1 MSFLLDFKDMKTDT
15 RERRQQLQDTAH
27 KAPSTSGV
35 YFWKDEA
42 GTVIYVG
49 KAKNLK
55 NRLSSYF
62 SGRKDIK
69 TQILV
74 SRASSIEY
82 ITTANEYEAFILENN
97 MIKEHNPRYNI
108 NLKDGKSYP
117 VLRITNE
124 PFPRLFK
131 TRRILQDGS
140 KYFGPFPD
148 VGALDTFIETLQRL
162 YPLRRCKILRKRES
176 PCMYYHIGRCGAP
189 CCDRESEHT
198 YNEYIGEIERI
209 LEGKGPDTEARL
221 TAEMKQAAKELKF
234 EKAARLRDGIAAL
247 RVLRSQN
254 VVEDFDPEDRD
265 YIAYFTEGELVS
277 FTVLKMRQGKLLGRD
292 NYRTVSLNETE
303 ELLGEFLAAYYTE
316 ATMIPPKIFVPTT
329 TGLDISR
336 QWFATALEVQPD
348 IQVVKEEVSEASD
361 SDNKRHMA
369 ELPNYKRH
377 MAELPNYKRHVA
389 AMNMAFQNAREDII
403 RRVRERGDMPAME
416 ELQKL
421 LGLPHLPVR
430 IEGFDIAHIGG
441 RLPVASLISFY
452 NGNPDKKNY
461 RYFRLKTTDG
471 IIDDFASMREAVARR
486 YTRLLNEQADLP
498 DLILIDGGIGQVNAV
513 QAVLSALELDIPV
526 AGLAKR
532 DEEIYR
538 PGNSTPICLP
548 KRSEALR
555 LLQRVRDET
564 HRFATSRNQRL
575 RTKENTVSVFAGMP
589 HVGDKRARSLML
601 TFTSPK
607 QLVEDCQSYLL
618 EAQATKAATGK
629 ILLPKAEATKEAQ
642 TKVNPDIKTSA
653 GKITLPAGPAEQEIY
668 EAAPI
673 AALLHIPRSQA
684 EDILAACKDFVAEQ
698 DAAKNRLNKGLHQT
712 ASSRGLEDT
721 ASSET
726 NSATAQLA
734 AQLFD
739 ESEYDFIEENE
750 SFAAENERDY
760 GEKK

>member
-1 MSFLLDFKDMKTDT
+1 MSFLLDFEDMKTDT

-303 ELLGEFLAAYYTE
+303 ELLGEFLTAYYTE
-316 ATMIPPKIFVPTT
+316 AAMIPPKIFVPTT
-329 TGLDISR
+329 TGLDICH
-336 QWFATALEVQPD
+336 QWFATALQAQPD
-348 IQVVKEEVSEASD
+348 IYVVKEDGESTT
-361 SDNKRHMA
+361 
-369 ELPNYKRH
+369 PNYKRH
-377 MAELPNYKRHVA
+377 LA

-513 QAVLSALELDIPV
+513 QAVLSALQLDIPV

-538 PGNSTPICLP
+538 PGNSTPMSLP
-548 KRSEALR
+548 KRSDALR

-575 RTKENTVSVFAGMP
+575 RTKENTVSIFAGMP

-601 TFTSPK
+601 TFTSPQ
-607 QLVEDCQSYLL
+607 QLVADCQSYLQ
-618 EAQATKAATGK
+618 EAQATQATTGK
-629 ILLPKAEATKEAQ
+629 ILLPKAEAIKDGKNKA
-642 TKVNPDIKTSA
+642 NPDIKTSA
-653 GKITLPAGPAEQEIY
+653 GKITLPAGPDEKEIY

-684 EDILAACKDFVAEQ
+684 EEILAACKEFVAEQ
-698 DAAKNRLNKGLHQT
+698 ETAKARLNKSLNKT
-712 ASSRGLEDT
+712 SSLRDMDDT
-721 ASSET
+721 TPPGA

-739 ESEYDFIEENE
+739 ENEYDFIEESE
-750 SFAAENERDY
+750 SFAAEDEIEY